1 MKSNIGLTKL
11 HLLKLVSEYHTN
23 NRINESSTKINDFI
37 NTINNSEI
45 LQLEFKVIS
54 NLESK
59 YINEDILAARFIDSN
74 IKLFEVYTLKE
85 INNEHDKL
93 KQFISEDI
101 EKESRKYKLYESIG
115 NLITESLKSNLEID
129 VNVVHESFSTV
140 LKHITENKPE
150 ESTVEVLD
158 ENIIRIAID
167 KFNEKYSM
175 LEEDDKTMLLN
186 TIKLN
191 ESEKKI
197 VLDEQKKEILTL
209 LNEVTDVTIKDKID
223 KTIQKLNEIKY
234 EPETINNNLIDLYE
248 LKKSLS

>member
-1 MKSNIGLTKL
+1 MRNNIGLTKL
-11 HLLKLVSEYHTN
+11 HLLGILNEYHTN
-23 NRINESSTKINDFI
+23 NKLNESSAKITDFI
-37 NTINNSEI
+37 SIINSSPI

-59 YINEDILAARFIDSN
+59 HIDEDLLASRYIDSN

-85 INNEHDKL
+85 INQEHDKL
-93 KQFISEDI
+93 KQFISEDM
-101 EKESRKYKLYESIG
+101 EKESHKYKLYESIG
-115 NLITESLKSNLEID
+115 NLITESLKPIID
-129 VNVVHESFSTV
+129 VDVNLMHESFSVV
-140 LKHITENKPE
+140 LKHIKENKPQ

-186 TIKLN
+186 TIRLNEKEKETVLN
-191 ESEKKI
+191 ES
-197 VLDEQKKEILTL
+197 KKEILAL
-209 LNEVTDVTIKDKID
+209 LSEVTDVTIKDKID

-234 EPETINNNLIDLYE
+234 EPETINSNIIDLYE
-248 LKKSLS
+248 LKKSLT